1 MTNTTALRPVPESS
15 APAAITQ
22 YHPDQIRLLKEHI
35 APGCT
40 DSELQYYVEVA
51 KSAGLNPLRKEI
63 YAIRRKTWDAVRR
76 EEVWKVSFQVA
87 IDGFRKIAHAT
98 GEFLGCSDAVFS
110 TEPAFNGQGHDLVCT
125 MTVTR
130 RVGEEVGQWTASAR
144 WSEYVQRKQSGDP
157 VHMWAKMPKAM
168 LAKCTEAL
176 ALRKAFPNEL
186 AGLYSNDEMAQADVG
201 PGPEVIDTTAE
212 PIEPP
217 PAERDPVKHLQDW
230 WFAVCGDLYRSKRL
244 PFDVRKLP
252 TPARHHVQLYVLGAN
267 SLSLL
272 PPDAAR
278 RILGD
283 NVLPHPEDEEGK
295 ARLRNAI
302 ISAYEDYEDA
312 QRGQA

>member
-22 YHPDQIRLLKEHI
+22 YHPDQLRMLREHI
-35 APGCT
+35 AQGL
-40 DSELQYYVEVA
+40 SGGELGYFVEVA
-51 KSAGLNPLRKEI
+51 KAAGLNPLRKEI
-63 YAIRRKTWDAVRR
+63 YAIKRGGRVAY
-76 EEVWKVSFQVA
+76 QVA
-87 IDGFRKIAHAT
+87 IDGFRKLAHAT
-98 GEFLGCSDAVFS
+98 GQFAGCSDAVFS
-110 TEPAFNGQGHDLVCT
+110 TEPAFDGQGHDLVCT
-125 MTVTR
+125 MTVYR
-130 RVGEEVGQWTASAR
+130 LVGGEPRPWPASAR
-144 WSEYVQRKQSGDP
+144 WSEYVQRGRDGKASGL
-157 VHMWAKMPKAM
+157 WAKMPKAM

-212 PIEPP
+212 PVEPP

-252 TPARHHVQLYVLGAN
+252 TPARHAVQHWVLGA
-267 SLSLL
+267 SGLSQL

-295 ARLRNAI
+295 ARLARGI
-302 ISAYEDYEDA
+302 IAAYEAYEDA